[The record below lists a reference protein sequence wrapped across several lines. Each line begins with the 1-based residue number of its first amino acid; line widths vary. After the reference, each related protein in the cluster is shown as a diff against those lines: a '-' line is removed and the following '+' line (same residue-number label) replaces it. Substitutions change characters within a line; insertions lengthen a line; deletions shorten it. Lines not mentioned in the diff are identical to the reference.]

1 MNAMNHERFVQ
12 PKPKANGQPGRHI
25 SIEERA
31 EIIRLLEITDPPLPY
46 VRIARLTRRSIESI
60 SAIARETGH
69 ANSVQ
74 RAVAMF
80 AHECVKVQPV
90 PMSGYATRMERV
102 LHAFKQ
108 MSGIAPRCI
117 IGPARSQ
124 TISIARQPVVLAA
137 TRCGL
142 SLTMIGKA
150 LGNRNH
156 TTIRHARRVAE
167 YYYARDVNYRALVD
181 QLVISGAA

>member
-1 MNAMNHERFVQ
+1 MNAINHERFVQ
-12 PKPKANGQPGRHI
+12 PKRRAKGQPGRAI
-25 SIEERA
+25 SIDERA
-31 EIIRLLEITDPPLPY
+31 EIIRLLEISSPPLPFD
-46 VRIARLTRRSIESI
+46 RIARLAKRSVESI

-69 ANSVQ
+69 ANSAQ

-80 AHECVKVQPV
+80 AHECAKVQPV
-90 PMSGYATRMERV
+90 PVPGYATRMERV

-108 MSGIAPRCI
+108 MSGIPPHRI

-124 TISIARQPVVLAA
+124 AISIARQPVILAA

-142 SLTMIGKA
+142 SLSMIGKA

-167 YYYARDVNYRALVD
+167 YYYARDANYRALVD
-181 QLVISGAA
+181 QLVRAAA